1 MNRTARQPLD
11 VFEGNLRDFLREQG
25 SDPDAVSVVFSLD
38 RNALD
43 VITAMETAA
52 LRPLGLTHA
61 GFVLLMTLWI
71 TGPRETRDL
80 ADVLRVSRPSIVS
93 AVDTLERKGQV
104 RRLSDSD
111 DRRLVRVELTD
122 DGLALVREAQRA
134 WHRCERRVASALT
147 KPEQREFARLARKL
161 GGAVRTGT
169 LEGAIDG

>member
-1 MNRTARQPLD
+1 MNEPASQPLD
-11 VFEGNLRDFLREQG
+11 AFERDLRRFLREQG

-71 TGPRETRDL
+71 TGPRETREL
-80 ADVLRVSRPSIVS
+80 AEVLRVSRPSIVS
-93 AVDTLERKGQV
+93 AVDTLERKGHV
-104 RRLSDSD
+104 RRSSHAT
-111 DRRLVRVELTD
+111 DRRLVRVALTN
-122 DGLALVREAQRA
+122 DGMALVREAQRA
-134 WHRCERRVASALT
+134 WHRCERRVAAALT
-147 KPEQREFARLARKL
+147 KAEQREFARLARKL
-161 GGAVRTGT
+161 GATVREGL

>member
-1 MNRTARQPLD
+1 MPRTPRQTLES
-11 VFEGNLRDFLREQG
+11 FERDLRGFLREQG
-25 SDPDAVSVVFSLD
+25 ADADAVSVVFSLD

-43 VITAMETAA
+43 VITAMEAAA

-71 TGPRETRDL
+71 TGPRETREL
-80 ADVLRVSRPSIVS
+80 AHVLRVSRPSIVS

-122 DGLALVREAQRA
+122 DGLALIREAQRA
-134 WHRCERRVASALT
+134 WHRCERRVAAALT
-147 KPEQREFARLARKL
+147 KAEQREFARLARKL
-161 GGAVRTGT
+161 GAAIRDGAI
-169 LEGAIDG
+169 EGAIDG